1 MDLMDSSSSSSRCKI
16 QIIGDVFVTLHVD
29 VEQYTLSLLR
39 KSVKEVLVQ
48 KSNTSRVPRSVRF
61 MFMGRILYEDE
72 HPLSM
77 LGIKDDSKILS
88 RAIHAADD
96 AEVVKLEF
104 LARVRAAA
112 GKLAE
117 RHSAVKFNLELKSWD
132 GKGSRPV
139 PELDRK
145 GAMMALLFY
154 GNARRFIDR
163 EEYKLALDMLV
174 MAEKH
179 FSLCV
184 PKLLKINGHFSMLQ
198 LDIVWCYFMVR
209 DDSSLLAA
217 KRHLVEARKGFQE
230 VYQQD
235 APIYVRLELLE
246 GVVAYH
252 RAVAYHR
259 EMTSDRG
266 MFDECRDALNSAKA
280 RFDQHEIKEPKL
292 KRACIR
298 GEEQGGE
305 SSAATAA
312 TTKADDGK
320 FGMREVKMEELMK
333 GLGDV
338 EMEEELMK
346 GFTQDAVVDLDM
358 DLTEEGKA
366 IAEYL
371 SLLDAVSV

>member
-1 MDLMDSSSSSSRCKI
+1 MASSSSSSRCKI

-39 KSVKEVLVQ
+39 KSVKEVLLQ
-48 KSNTSRVPRSVRF
+48 KSSTSRVPRSVRF
-61 MFMGRILYEDE
+61 VFMGRILYEDE

-104 LARVRAAA
+104 LARMRAAA
-112 GKLAE
+112 WQLAE
-117 RHSAVKFNLELKSWD
+117 RHSAVKFDMELGNWD
-132 GKGSRPV
+132 GKTRPV
-139 PELDRK
+139 PETDRK
-145 GAMMALLFY
+145 GAMIALLFH

-163 EEYKLALDMLV
+163 EEYKLALDLLI

-184 PKLLKINGHFSMLQ
+184 PKLLKINGNFSMLQ

-209 DDSSLLAA
+209 DNSSLLAA
-217 KRHLVEARKGFQE
+217 KRHLVKARKGFQE

-252 RAVAYHR
+252 RGVAYHR
-259 EMTSDRG
+259 EMASDRG

-292 KRACIR
+292 KRAYRR
-298 GEEQGGE
+298 GEEQEGE

-312 TTKADDGK
+312 TTKADEGK
-320 FGMREVKMEELMK
+320 FGMREVKMEKLIK

-346 GFTQDAVVDLDM
+346 GFTQDAVVDFDM

-366 IAEYL
+366 ITEYL